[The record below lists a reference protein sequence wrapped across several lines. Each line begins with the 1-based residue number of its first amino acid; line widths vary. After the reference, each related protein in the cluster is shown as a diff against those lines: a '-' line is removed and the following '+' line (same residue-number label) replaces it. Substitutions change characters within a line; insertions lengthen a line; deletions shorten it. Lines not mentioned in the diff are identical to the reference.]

1 MCVSETMLVLLCLIT
16 LSLHL
21 NGVEAAHVH
30 LHQSVLPVAAWD
42 SEIMN
47 TAGNKAEILF
57 VFQEA
62 VVTVVYRERALCLK
76 HSKYIK

>member
-1 MCVSETMLVLLCLIT
+1 MLVLLCLIA

-42 SEIMN
+42 SGIMN
-47 TAGNKAEILF
+47 TARNIAETLSIL
-57 VFQEA
+57 QEA
-62 VVTVVYRERALCLK
+62 VITVVYRERALCLK
-76 HSKYIK
+76 H